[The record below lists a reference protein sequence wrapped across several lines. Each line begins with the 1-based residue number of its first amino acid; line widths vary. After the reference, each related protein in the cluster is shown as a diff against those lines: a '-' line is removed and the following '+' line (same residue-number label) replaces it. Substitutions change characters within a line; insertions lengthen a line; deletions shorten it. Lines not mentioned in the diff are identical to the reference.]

1 MIKFKDILNEKQW
14 SGNIDAK
21 YTPPEGLFN
30 KSAKE
35 IAAQLKKDSKDLK
48 QAMSRAM
55 FYYNRAGKKEPDSKQ
70 KAVAKELENLYGKE

>member
-1 MIKFKDILNEKQW
+1 MIKFKDILKEAMW
-14 SGNIDAK
+14 SGNVDTK

-35 IAAQLKKDSKDLK
+35 IATQLKKDSKDLK

-55 FYYNRAGKKEPDSKQ
+55 FYYNRAGKNEPDSKQ